1 MRRTLQ
7 ATAAVVLLAAAAT
20 PLAAQDR
27 RPIVRAE
34 LFSEPNFQGDRR
46 EITTEVRDLTRLGF
60 NDRAA
65 SIRVSGAWEFC
76 DDSGF
81 DDRCITL
88 TRDDPDL
95 RGSGMAQRIS
105 SARPAFN
112 GVGGPARRSGLTL
125 FEGVSGSGRALD
137 LTGETA
143 SLNQLGFNDRARSLE
158 AEGSWVVCEHDDFRG
173 LCQRVQGR
181 VNDLNA
187 LGLSGRISSAYKDDG
202 RGGPGRD
209 GDGGWRDD
217 RDRFTPGGG
226 DYGRGRAL
234 EGRTAAF
241 FPTPTDR
248 GQPLP
253 ACDQGAPGSYCAQR
267 SADAF
272 CIDQGFRRAEYF
284 SQIGRRF
291 PTLEDVLCVR

>member
-7 ATAAVVLLAAAAT
+7 ATAALVLLLAAAT
-20 PLAAQDR
+20 PLSAQDR
-27 RPIVRAE
+27 RPIARAE

-46 EITTEVRDLTRLGF
+46 EITAEVRDLTRLGF
-60 NDRAA
+60 NDRAL

-81 DDRCITL
+81 GDRCITL

-95 RGSGMAQRIS
+95 RASGMAQRIS
-105 SARPAFN
+105 SARPAYSG
-112 GVGGPARRSGLTL
+112 GVGTTRRDGLTL

-137 LTGETA
+137 LLGEA
-143 SLNQLGFNDRARSLE
+143 SSLNPLGFNDRARSLE
-158 AEGSWVVCEHDDFRG
+158 AKGRWVVCEHDDFRG
-173 LCQRVQGR
+173 LCQRVEGR

-187 LGLSGRISSAYKDDG
+187 LGLSGRISSAYPDDG
-202 RGGPGRD
+202 RSRPGRED
-209 GDGGWRDD
+209 FDGWRDD

-253 ACDQGAPGSYCAQR
+253 ACEPGAAGNFCGQR
-267 SADAF
+267 NADAF

-291 PTLEDVLCVR
+291 PTLEDVLCIR